1 MAERVPRI
9 HHQSAPAMGK
19 RIQRYSLGNALLSL
33 NCTTPKREMAIVVEE
48 GKMQKIWVNDILH
61 FNGVNAE
68 EFLALP
74 ELRVLNSAQTS
85 L

>member
-1 MAERVPRI
+1 MALPWAREFRGTAWAI
-9 HHQSAPAMGK
+9 PAV
-19 RIQRYSLGNALLSL
+19 LEV
-33 NCTTPKREMAIVVEE
+33 TTPKREMAIVVEE

-74 ELRVLNSAQTS
+74 GSQN
-85 L
+85 